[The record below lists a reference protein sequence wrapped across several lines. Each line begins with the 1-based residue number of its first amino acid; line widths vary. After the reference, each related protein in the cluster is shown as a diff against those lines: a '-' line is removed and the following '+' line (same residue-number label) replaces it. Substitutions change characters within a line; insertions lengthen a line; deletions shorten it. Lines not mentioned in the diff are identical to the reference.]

1 MDESKS
7 SNRLPFGHYWKW
19 SLIKFD
25 LGACSS
31 AIFRNSRTNIYHE
44 WWVGPR
50 ATKWKKLDFKSA
62 WVYFC
67 KVVGNNSLLINHL
80 WNADVLKWQ
89 WKKKTQ
95 IVFEIKSKRR
105 CQQIEKQKRRSSN
118 AKNVKCAL
126 LETFWLPFMDGKR
139 NTCKYA
145 EIGNNKQLSW
155 PWTWDLR
162 FAFHLI
168 AFTSS

>member
-50 ATKWKKLDFKSA
+50 ATEWKKLDFKSA

-67 KVVGNNSLLINHL
+67 KVVGNNSLLINHFR
-80 WNADVLKWQ
+80 NADVLKWQ
-89 WKKKTQ
+89 WKKKKPKSFLRLNRN
-95 IVFEIKSKRR
+95 VVVSRLKSKNEEAAM
-105 CQQIEKQKRRSSN
+105 QKMWNVLLKLFGFHLWLEIETRANMLK
-118 AKNVKCAL
+118 
-126 LETFWLPFMDGKR
+126 LETISSWADPEL
-139 NTCKYA
+139 
-145 EIGNNKQLSW
+145 EIYGSLS
-155 PWTWDLR
+155 
-162 FAFHLI
+162 I
-168 AFTSS
+168 